1 MKYEMKYDMKYA
13 DKKNMK
19 NLSKTKILL
28 FRSMYLKKNNNTYKV
43 TQQLQNI
50 T

>member
-13 DKKNMK
+13 DKKNMQ